1 MHSLIWLPDTSKM
14 YILNCFLLKPCFL
27 DKTSVSHPLTSFVL
41 EKSVQLFV
49 INNSVRKLCATNRT
63 HHIDVSIQWT
73 SREIIFL
80 KWRTRASKKLARNST
95 AQFVI
100 WVWTWSQDITQIERE
115 RTRAKRVSNRIDGG
129 SRVICIQ
136 ITSERMFWF
145 FGGIFKEISVSFRI
159 THVLLLLFH
168 WSLDSVHYW
177 WWWWCWCCVAVCPFP
192 CVKHAALSRVLD

>member
-115 RTRAKRVSNRIDGG
+115 NESKACFESNRRRL
-129 SRVICIQ
+129 SCNLH
-136 ITSERMFWF
+136 SNHFW
-145 FGGIFKEISVSFRI
+145 KN
-159 THVLLLLFH
+159 VLIL
-168 WSLDSVHYW
+168 W
-177 WWWWCWCCVAVCPFP
+177 WD
-192 CVKHAALSRVLD
+192 L